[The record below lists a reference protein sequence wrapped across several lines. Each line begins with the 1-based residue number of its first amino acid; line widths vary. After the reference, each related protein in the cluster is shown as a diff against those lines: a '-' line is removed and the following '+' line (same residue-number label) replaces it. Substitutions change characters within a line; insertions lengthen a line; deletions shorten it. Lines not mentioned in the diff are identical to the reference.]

1 MDVKQ
6 KLSEDDLQK
15 RLAFVQ
21 WFVGK
26 LIHFS
31 EPIIIG
37 DEAAFSMNG
46 LVNKQINKP
55 ITYLLIVID

>member
-6 KLSEDDLQK
+6 KLSEEDLQK
-15 RLAFVQ
+15 RLAFAQ
-21 WFVGK
+21 WFVG
-26 LIHFS
+26 IPIRFP
-31 EPIIIG
+31 EQIIIG

-46 LVNKQINKP
+46 LVNRQINKP